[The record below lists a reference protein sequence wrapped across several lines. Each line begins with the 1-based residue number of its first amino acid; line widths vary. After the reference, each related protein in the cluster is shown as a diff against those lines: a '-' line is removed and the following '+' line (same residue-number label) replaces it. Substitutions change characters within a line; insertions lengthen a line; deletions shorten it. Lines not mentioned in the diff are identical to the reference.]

1 MYILYQNFIL
11 SLMMTKWTKLI
22 KISPVFH
29 DHWIIL
35 ASLVF
40 IYMLLW

>member
-11 SLMMTKWTKLI
+11 SLTMTEWTKLI

-29 DHWIIL
+29 DEYH
-35 ASLVF
+35 AQH
-40 IYMLLW
+40 